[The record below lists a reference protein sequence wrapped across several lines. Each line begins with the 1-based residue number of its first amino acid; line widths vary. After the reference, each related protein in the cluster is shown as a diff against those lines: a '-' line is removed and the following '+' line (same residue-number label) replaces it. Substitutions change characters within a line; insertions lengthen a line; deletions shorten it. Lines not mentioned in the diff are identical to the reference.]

1 MQKSVSNILFW
12 LSIAAVVLL
21 RLMGIEPSFDVPPV
35 HAIGLLGAVG
45 VGAGINIV
53 ANAVGNIIG
62 NRQKKRAQRQYM
74 KELEASNMKYNTDLQ
89 AEIGANYLDRA
100 DSRAAVKRVM
110 DYNTEQAKRYD
121 TNGIRRGV
129 SDEAKVAM
137 AGEQSKALGDVVSQ
151 ISAQGAQYKTQLR
164 EQLRN
169 AQHAQEKEK
178 AGIRYGLGSDTS
190 YLTNMMGAIGQSA
203 GQIVSAYAL
212 SHPGGGATGN
222 IPGADT
228 PINTG
233 PITDQE
239 LNGYSSYA

>member
-178 AGIRYGLGSDTS
+178 AG
-190 YLTNMMGAIGQSA
+190 TNMMGAIGQSA